1 MNRLENRV
9 APFLSKS
16 SSSPTRKPQSL
27 RLNDQAFQLASPHRL
42 FIPEHF
48 EARYEYPLFL
58 WLHSNGS
65 SEVELDGVIA
75 GISLRNYI
83 GLGLRGTRR
92 SRSGENLFDWGS
104 SLTSMQAGEER
115 VLESIAEIGAQLP
128 IHPERIFIGGYGQ
141 AGTLA
146 QWIGLR
152 HCDRFAGVVS
162 IHGAFPQQSR
172 PLVRWRSARRLPTLF
187 MFGEHSALCD
197 EDDVV
202 RSMHIAR
209 TGGLNYRFNQFDCAD
224 DLYTDMCQAANRFM
238 MGVVSDQN
246 AACSVPV
253 KVVGKTA

>member
-1 MNRLENRV
+1 MSRLENRV

-16 SSSPTRKPQSL
+16 NSSSTRKSQSL
-27 RLNDQAFQLASPHRL
+27 RLNDQAFHLSSPHRL

-48 EARYEYPLFL
+48 ETRYAYPLFL

-83 GLGLRGTRR
+83 GLGLRGPQS
-92 SRSGENLFDWGS
+92 SRTGDNLYDWGS
-104 SLTSMQAGEER
+104 SLVSMQAGEER
-115 VLESIAEIGAQLP
+115 VLESIAEITTQLP
-128 IHPERIFIGGYGQ
+128 IHPNRIFIGGYGQ

-162 IHGAFPQQSR
+162 IHGAFPKRCQ
-172 PLVRWRSARRLPTLF
+172 PLTRWRSARALPTLF
-187 MFGEHSALCD
+187 MFGEHSSLCD
-197 EDDVV
+197 RDDVEQ
-202 RSMHIAR
+202 SILSAQS
-209 TGGLNYRFNQFDCAD
+209 GGLNYRFNQYDCAD

-238 MGVVSDQN
+238 MEVVNSQN
-246 AACSVPV
+246 AVCSTAATF
-253 KVVGKTA
+253 VGKTA